1 MSETAPQSLGSI
13 IDQNTAGGTSTAG
26 VAPTARPSLQAT
38 IDQVT
43 SAAPAQSAQ
52 SAQVAPAQVS
62 QTSPVAAQAAAP
74 PPQNSQGS
82 ASPVQS
88 APQPQ
93 QSPAV
98 LRALLA
104 QRNFAI
110 PEDLQSDDQIADV
123 IAQQLDAAEA
133 LTQSEEYRLFV
144 AQQDAFKRFLQTQ
157 TQATSQVQ
165 QAAPQ
170 VAATSAAPQ
179 ATSAAPTI
187 PQDKL
192 LSAITSGFVVQGQDG
207 KFTARHVTFQAHADQ
222 LNLQNQQAMEKKAAF
237 AADPDAYIRQA
248 VADATSQGA
257 ANPNSQ
263 VAAEIQTLLNEL
275 RAERA
280 AAQTAQVDAWVNQNH
295 ARLYDAQG
303 KLTPYGNLYQQFE
316 EVISTSNPNISP
328 LERHNKVLEKLTA
341 AENAFRATQ
350 PAQAQAP
357 AAQQTQP
364 ATQSFLQRAGTRN
377 PIPTNRMS
385 DFGGPAKNQV
395 QPLPPT
401 GKAGLP
407 SLRGV
412 VEQQLAVNGVAVGN

>member
-13 IDQNTAGGTSTAG
+13 IDQNTAGGTSTAA

-43 SAAPAQSAQ
+43 SAVPAQPAVLVQ
-52 SAQVAPAQVS
+52 QAQVS
-62 QTSPVAAQAAAP
+62 QTLPVAAQAAAP
-74 PPQNSQGS
+74 PSPSQPQQS
-82 ASPVQS
+82 AAVDSS

-93 QSPAV
+93 PSPAV
-98 LRALLA
+98 LRGLLA
-104 QRNFAI
+104 QRNFTV
-110 PEDLQSDDQIADV
+110 PDELQSDDQIADL

-157 TQATSQVQ
+157 TQAASQAQPPVAVTPTQ
-165 QAAPQ
+165 PAAP
-170 VAATSAAPQ
+170 A
-179 ATSAAPTI
+179 I

-207 KFTARHVTFQAHADQ
+207 KFSARHATFQAYADQ

-257 ANPNSQ
+257 ANPIGK
-263 VAAEIQTLLNEL
+263 AADEIQTLLNEL

-280 AAQTAQVDAWVNQNH
+280 AVQTAQVDAWVNANH

-316 EVISTSNPNISP
+316 EVISTSNPSISP
-328 LERHNKVLEKLTA
+328 LERHNRVLEKLNA
-341 AENAFRATQ
+341 AESAFRATQ
-350 PAQAQAP
+350 PAVPAP
-357 AAQQTQP
+357 AANQQTQP
-364 ATQSFLQRAGTRN
+364 QSFLQRAGTRN
-377 PIPTNRMS
+377 PMPTNRMS
-385 DFGGPAKNQV
+385 GFSGPATNQV
-395 QPLPPT
+395 PSLPPT
-401 GKAGLP
+401 GKAGQP
-407 SLRGV
+407 SLRGAI
-412 VEQQLAVNGVAVGN
+412 ELIHASNGVAVN